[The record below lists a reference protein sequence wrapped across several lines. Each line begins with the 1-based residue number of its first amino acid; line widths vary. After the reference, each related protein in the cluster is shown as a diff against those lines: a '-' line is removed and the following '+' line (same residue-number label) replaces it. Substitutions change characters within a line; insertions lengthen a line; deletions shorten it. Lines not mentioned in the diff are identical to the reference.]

1 MLQDAGHKAERTAG
15 GKPLPSA
22 GKPRLGDALGAI
34 LGQLNSGPA
43 EDIGARMPAD
53 LSDSPEDQQLV
64 EAFAAM
70 APTLDALFAVC
81 MCVCVGA
88 CVCVISPRRSASLS
102 VIPSLKLMYVCNN
115 PPTFPHFQDL
125 AGELPDDDADVAG
138 AAGRGHGGGSVRC
151 GLGIAGDAGTVKLAV
166 VQGEGL
172 SGGVAGGKC
181 STTGIEALLAGFSAG
196 FSVACGGGENG
207 AVEGVQSAEGGDL
220 DDLFAELASG
230 QFQVSVGT
238 AAGRFQV
245 NP

>member
-1 MLQDAGHKAERTAG
+1 VLQDAGHRAERTAG

-34 LGQLNSGPA
+34 LGQLDSGPA
-43 EDIGARMPAD
+43 EDNGARMPTD

-88 CVCVISPRRSASLS
+88 CVCLISLRRSASLS
-102 VIPSLKLMYVCNN
+102 VIPSLKLMDVFNN
-115 PPTFPHFQDL
+115 PPPFPHFQDL
-125 AGELPDDDADVAG
+125 AGELPDDDADVAE
-138 AAGRGHGGGSVRC
+138 AAGRGHGGGSARC
-151 GLGIAGDAGTVKLAV
+151 GLGIAGEAGTVKLPV

-181 STTGIEALLAGFSAG
+181 STTGIEALLAG